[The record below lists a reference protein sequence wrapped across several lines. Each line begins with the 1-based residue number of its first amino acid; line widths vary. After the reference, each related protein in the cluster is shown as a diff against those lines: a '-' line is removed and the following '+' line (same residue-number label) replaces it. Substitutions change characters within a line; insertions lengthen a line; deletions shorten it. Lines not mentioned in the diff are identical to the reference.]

1 MTETKTQVTAK
12 TPDDLVED
20 KVLGR
25 YATDGLLDAEGINAL
40 KGRLSA
46 GSLTAEDWKLA
57 FESAIE
63 REGKA
68 K

>member
-1 MTETKTQVTAK
+1 MTETQTQATAK

-20 KVLGR
+20 KVLER

-40 KGRLSA
+40 KGRISA
-46 GSLTAEDWKLA
+46 GSLSAEDWKLA
-57 FESAIE
+57 FENAVE
-63 REGKA
+63 RECKA